1 MDTLLA
7 LVKEPDDAK
16 ELVKFAINLASDLSL
31 NLKLLYVQD
40 PANYP
45 FGGPGMTGEA
55 SVRIEINME
64 NLIRDAEQKLTKL
77 MEEYG
82 DKNVSVEI
90 STETGIIKPI
100 IEKLLADKRINML
113 IQESIDRDGFWTQNS
128 TYMDI
133 ARNVKCPVWIIPEKS
148 EYRSFREIIYA
159 TDYQEEDLSTLQK
172 LIGLTQQFSPN
183 ITALHITQNMDFEVR
198 IKKAGF
204 QEMVYMK
211 TGYDRV
217 RVESLME
224 RSGDDIGQMIKQY
237 AGQIH
242 ADLIVVLKEN
252 RPFIERLF
260 TSSVTRQINQ
270 KAEIPVLI
278 FHELEN
284 NHWTLTAKS

>member
-7 LVKEPDDAK
+7 FVKEPDDSKA
-16 ELVKFAINLASDLSL
+16 LVKFAINLASDLSL
-31 NLKLLYVQD
+31 NLKLLCVQD

-45 FGGPGMTGEA
+45 FGAPGLTGEA
-55 SVRIEINME
+55 SVQIEINME
-64 NLIRDAEQKLTKL
+64 NLIVDAKKKLTKL
-77 MEEYG
+77 VEKYG

-90 STETGIIKPI
+90 STETGIIKTI
-100 IEKLLADKRINML
+100 IEKLLADKKINML
-113 IQESIDRDGFWTQNS
+113 VQESNDRDGFWTQNS

-133 ARNVKCPVWIIPEKS
+133 ARNIRCPVWMIPEKS
-148 EYRSFREIIYA
+148 EYHSFREILYA
-159 TDYQEEDLSTLQK
+159 TDYQQEDLPTLQK

-183 ITALHITQNMDFEVR
+183 ITALHITQSMDFEVR

-224 RSGDDIGQMIKQY
+224 RSGDDIGQMIKHY
-237 AGQIH
+237 ASQIN

-252 RPFIERLF
+252 RPFIDRLF
-260 TSSVTRQINQ
+260 KSSVTRKIIQ

-278 FHELEN
+278 FHELD
-284 NHWTLTAKS
+284 S

>member
-7 LVKEPDDAK
+7 LVREPDDAK
-16 ELVKFAINLASDLSL
+16 ELVRFSMNLASDLSL

-40 PANYP
+40 PVDYP
-45 FGGPGMTGEA
+45 FGGPGLTGEA

-64 NLIRDAEQKLTKL
+64 DLIKDAEQKLTKF
-77 MEEYG
+77 MEEYA
-82 DKNVSVEI
+82 KNNVAVEI

-113 IQESIDRDGFWTQNS
+113 VQESSDEDGFWTQNS

-133 ARNVKCPVWIIPEKS
+133 ARNIKCPVWMIPEKS
-148 EYRSFREIIYA
+148 EYRSFGEIIYA
-159 TDYQEEDLSTLQK
+159 TDYQEEDLGTLQK
-172 LIGLTQQFSPN
+172 LIGLTHTFSPN
-183 ITALHITQNMDFEVR
+183 ITALHITQSMDFEVR

-217 RVESLME
+217 RVDSLME
-224 RSGDDIGQMIKQY
+224 RGGDDIGQMIKQY
-237 AGQIH
+237 ASQIN

-252 RPFIERLF
+252 RPFIDRLF
-260 TSSVTRQINQ
+260 TSSVTRKIIQ
-270 KAEIPVLI
+270 KSEVPVLI
-278 FHELEN
+278 FHGQD
-284 NHWTLTAKS
+284 S